1 MVLMPILCR
10 FLILRL
16 VEIRYLCD
24 FSGGDSSEAMT
35 DLTGGVCEKIQ
46 FDEVE
51 DKEGLFSKLQSYFQH
66 HSLGTCSLRNN
77 ADGTSQGLIRSHAYT
92 INKVSELR

>member
-1 MVLMPILCR
+1 MYVR
-10 FLILRL
+10 F
-16 VEIRYLCD
+16 

-46 FDEVE
+46 FDKVE
-51 DKEGLFSKLQSYFQH
+51 DNEGLFSKLQSYFQH
-66 HSLGTCSLRNN
+66 HSLGTCSLGND
-77 ADGTSQGLIRSHAYT
+77 AGGTSQGLIHSHAYT